1 LNTLGAVWREV
12 GDNQRAR
19 NYFEQALAIQLQTGS
34 RSFVVAYTYLN
45 LGLALLPTDPPAAH
59 TAYQNALALARE
71 LSNRGTE
78 AFALSYL
85 GGFAEHQRDW
95 EAARQDYEASL
106 AIRNELKA
114 TAPAIEDIA
123 GLARVAFA
131 RGDLAEA
138 HAHAETC
145 ITHLR
150 EKGVAG
156 IEFPLVVYLT
166 CYDVLRATG
175 ADSEARAVLAD
186 AHTLLLKRADAISDA
201 KLRESMVQNVAAN
214 RRVMAEW
221 AQRNG

>member
-34 RSFVVAYTYLN
+34 RSFVVVYTYLN
-45 LGLALLPTDPPAAH
+45 LGLARLPTDPPAAH

-71 LSNRGTE
+71 LSNRGAE

-123 GLARVAFA
+123 GLARVALAQGRLGEA
-131 RGDLAEA
+131 RT
-138 HAHAETC
+138 HAETC

-201 KLRESMVQNVAAN
+201 KLRASMVQNVAAN